1 MTPHEPKAMIRTII
15 DCDPGIDDAIALLL
29 AAGSSELDLVAVTTV
44 FGNRPLETTSHN
56 ACRILD
62 LAGRSDVP
70 VYSGCKHPIGGT
82 QPLCNLV
89 HGENGLGDFA
99 LPLNSLPGE
108 MHAVTWLVDT
118 LLQMPAGELTLVAVG
133 PLTNLA
139 SAEMNHPGILAHAK
153 SLLVM
158 GGAVFHAGNITPHAE
173 FNIYADPLAAQ
184 VVMNAGINVMLFG
197 LDVTSKAVMSD
208 AWIASL
214 ATLGNRA
221 GAAAHAML
229 RGHKSRAPRL
239 HDACPIGYLLDPT
252 LFSGDRCTVSVVTDD
267 GPEQGRTVAG
277 RTPPHDGSPAKNN
290 ATVFTDMD
298 CDRLMKLVRDKIALL
313 P

>member
-1 MTPHEPKAMIRTII
+1 MNPKAMIKIII

-29 AAGSSELDLVAVTTV
+29 AAGSGELDVAAVTTV
-44 FGNRPLETTSHN
+44 YGNRPLETTSNN

-70 VYSGCKHPIGGT
+70 VYSGCAHPIGGT
-82 QPLCNLV
+82 QPRCNLV
-89 HGENGLGDFA
+89 HGEDGLGGFA
-99 LPLNSLPGE
+99 LPSNSRPRE
-108 MHAVTWLVDT
+108 MHAVTLLMHM
-118 LLQMPAGELTLVAVG
+118 LLQMAAGELTLVALG

-139 SAEMNHPGILAHAK
+139 SAEMQHPGILARAK

-158 GGAVFHAGNITPHAE
+158 SGAVFQAGNITPHAE

-184 VVMNAGINVMLFG
+184 VVMNAGIDVMLFG
-197 LDVTSKAVMSD
+197 LDVTSKAIMSD

-229 RGHKSRAPRL
+229 RGYKSRAPRL

-252 LFSGDRCTVSVVTDD
+252 LFSGDRCAVSVVTDD

-277 RTPPHDGSPAKNN
+277 RTPPHEGWPAESN
-290 ATVFTDMD
+290 ATVFTDVD
-298 CDRLMKLVRDKIALL
+298 CKRLMNLVRDKIALL